1 MKGNYKTI
9 NDDLLK
15 RFDSKYS
22 FEATEDLIIV
32 RSLDDQSFK
41 RAIVHDLYKPLTVNI
56 SAEKG
61 KKKYLILT
69 KEAQE
74 VWVSNYEKKISL
86 IVIQKV
92 LSDYRNSCKTY
103 ERESFIKELEK
114 FLKERGYK

>member
-9 NDDLLK
+9 DDDLLK
-15 RFDSKYS
+15 RFEAKYS

-41 RAIVHDLYKPLTVNI
+41 RAIVHDLYKPVTLNI
-56 SAEKG
+56 SKERD

-74 VWVSNYEKKISL
+74 IWVSNYKKEVSL
-86 IVIQKV
+86 IAIQKA

-103 ERESFIKELEK
+103 ERESFIVELEK